1 MPKKYRWQPRRA
13 IVNISLPENLRK
25 EVDEIVLREKYAS
38 RSEFFRELIRFWK
51 NKQQ

>member
-1 MPKKYRWQPRRA
+1 MPAKYRWQSRRA

-25 EVDEIVLREKYAS
+25 EVDEIVKQKKYAS

-51 NKQQ
+51 DGRK